1 MLLFFVKKKH
11 YFDDYGHG
19 DGESLGDEANEDG
32 AVGAG
37 YADAVLGHG
46 DRGGGGH
53 EYGGHEATD
62 EDLHDIKNF
71 HEQFYH
77 DGGDPYDE
85 ISEQKYYDV
94 DQLCF

>member
-1 MLLFFVKKKH
+1 MGSNVA
-11 YFDDYGHG
+11 FDDYGHG

-62 EDLHDIKNF
+62 ED
-71 HEQFYH
+71 H

-94 DQLCF
+94 DQSFSCYRFEFFLGEDLTCS